1 MNHVS
6 IINWVEQATNLKE
19 KSFRQ
24 AVHIIIHSIAG
35 CDNLRSM
42 MIMKGGILLA
52 IEYSSSRYTT
62 DIDFSTEEKYDAF
75 ELDNFLADLERALI
89 VSTETLNYD
98 VACKVQSKELK
109 PKNIQNPT
117 TPSLCIKIGYASK
130 SNNREHQR
138 LLKGN
143 AIAIIKLDYSFNEFN
158 FDTSIM
164 KINDESSIRV
174 YSLVD
179 LVAEKF
185 RAILQQVPRNRTRRQ
200 DIYDLNYLI
209 TNYIKVAEHELKK
222 EILSSLKT
230 KSESRKIQANKFS
243 LRNHELIERSKKEY
257 FTLGNEIEGELPK
270 FEDAYSTLRKFY
282 ESLPWDSTIEASNH
296 M

>member
-1 MNHVS
+1 MDHVS
-6 IINWVEQATNLKE
+6 ITNWVKQATNLKE

-62 DIDFSTEEKYDAF
+62 DIDFSTEEKYDDF
-75 ELDNFLADLERALI
+75 QLENFLTDLERGL
-89 VSTETLNYD
+89 VLSTETLNYD
-98 VACKVQSKELK
+98 VTCKVQSKELK
-109 PKNIQNPT
+109 PKNIKNPT

-138 LLKGN
+138 LLKGS

-164 KINDESSIRV
+164 KIDDESSIRV

-185 RAILQQVPRNRTRRQ
+185 RAILQQVPRNRNRRQ

-209 TNYIKVAEHELKK
+209 INYIKYTEYDELKR
-222 EILSSLKT
+222 EILIALKK
-230 KSESRKIQANKFS
+230 KSESRGIQAKKFS
-243 LRNHELIERSKKEY
+243 LRNPEVIERSKKEY
-257 FTLGNEIEGELPK
+257 FTLANEIEGELPK

-282 ESLPWDSTIEASNH
+282 ESLPWNRKVKS
-296 M
+296 